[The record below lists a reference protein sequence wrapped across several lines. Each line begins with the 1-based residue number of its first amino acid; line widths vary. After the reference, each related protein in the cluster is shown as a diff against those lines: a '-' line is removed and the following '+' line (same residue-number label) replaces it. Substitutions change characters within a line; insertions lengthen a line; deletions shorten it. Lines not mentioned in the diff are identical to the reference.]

1 MYMNELLLEARD
13 VSKFFG
19 NKPVLN
25 NINISIGSGKLIGLL
40 GPNGSG
46 KSTLIKLCNGLL
58 QPSGGEIIIAGNPVG
73 VETKKVVSYLPERTY
88 LDSAMSPVDYI
99 NYFADFY
106 EDFNAGK
113 AFDMLAN

>member
-40 GPNGSG
+40 GPNGSA
-46 KSTLIKLCNGLL
+46 KSTLIKLCNG
-58 QPSGGEIIIAGNPVG
+58 
-73 VETKKVVSYLPERTY
+73 
-88 LDSAMSPVDYI
+88 
-99 NYFADFY
+99 
-106 EDFNAGK
+106 
-113 AFDMLAN
+113 